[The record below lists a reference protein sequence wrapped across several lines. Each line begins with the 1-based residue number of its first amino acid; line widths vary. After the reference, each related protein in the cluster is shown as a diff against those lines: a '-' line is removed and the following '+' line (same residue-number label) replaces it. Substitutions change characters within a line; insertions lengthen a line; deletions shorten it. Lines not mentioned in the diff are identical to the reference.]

1 MNGFIFSHQERKRLF
16 FKLGE
21 FHLNK
26 WRIKSEERTIQ
37 QEAGEEEFATFALIK
52 KQVDFC
58 DEMMRQPY
66 VLLNYGGIY
75 HKIFEIVKAR
85 QPRIRLLIYQGIFR
99 IMELI
104 ENEKKR
110 VIDRLQKQLI
120 NMMSSN
126 KLNGKGSIVTKK
138 GFLFSYIKILLV

>member
-52 KQVDFC
+52 K
-58 DEMMRQPY
+58 
-66 VLLNYGGIY
+66 
-75 HKIFEIVKAR
+75 
-85 QPRIRLLIYQGIFR
+85 
-99 IMELI
+99 
-104 ENEKKR
+104 
-110 VIDRLQKQLI
+110 
-120 NMMSSN
+120 
-126 KLNGKGSIVTKK
+126 
-138 GFLFSYIKILLV
+138 